1 MRVLYLLRYYPCLT
15 ESFVREEL
23 RALAARPGIDPVVVS
38 MGMRADADL
47 LPPSAHPEVP
57 VWSLPRRPLERF
69 LPGRRPSAGERFL
82 REHQRRRDAARLPWL
97 RARISQ
103 ASPSVDRIHV
113 HFAGEAAEL
122 AHALWL
128 DLGVPYTVMVHAVDL
143 FKPRASLPQVLGAAE
158 TVLTVCDHH
167 RAVLDEQGVPAR
179 VLRCGPRLADWTGL
193 PPPPPGPL
201 RALFVGRNVP
211 KKGLDTL
218 LSAWPPRDPD
228 AQLLVISELDS
239 PVPPGVRILPPGPPA
254 AVRAAMAWANL
265 VVLPCRVAP
274 DGDRD
279 GVPLVLM
286 EAIAAGRPVLSTAVA
301 GIPELVG
308 PEVGWLGEP
317 DQPAALRALLDAADP
332 PARRARCPGPGWLE
346 ERGFTL
352 AAQVDGLCR
361 AWTP

>member
-23 RALAARPGIDPVVVS
+23 RAIAARPDIDPVVVS
-38 MGMRADADL
+38 MGTRPDAEL
-47 LPPSAHPEVP
+47 LPASAHPEVP
-57 VWSLPRRPLERF
+57 VWELPRRPVERY

-82 REHQRRRDAARLPWL
+82 REHQRRQDAARLPWL
-97 RARISQ
+97 RARVSRAQ
-103 ASPSVDRIHV
+103 PAVDRIHV

-143 FKPRASLPQVLGAAE
+143 FKPRPSLESVLGAAE

-167 RAVLDEQGVPAR
+167 RAVLDRSGIRAR
-179 VLRCGPRLADWTGL
+179 VLRCGPKLTDWAGL
-193 PPPPPGPL
+193 PPPPGGPL

-218 LSAWPPRDPD
+218 LSAWPPGDPD
-228 AQLLVISELDS
+228 ARLLVVSGGVS
-239 PVPPGVRILPPGPPA
+239 PVPPGVRIQSPGPPD

-265 VVLPCRVAP
+265 VVLPCRIAP

-286 EAIAAGRPVLSTAVA
+286 EAIAAGRPVLSTPVA
-301 GIPELVG
+301 GIPELVE
-308 PEVGWLGEP
+308 PPVGWLCAP
-317 DQPAALRALLDAADP
+317 DRPRALRDLLDGAVQS
-332 PARRARCPGPGWLE
+332 AREARSPGPAWLQA
-346 ERGFTL
+346 RGFTL

-361 AWTP
+361 TWSG

>member
-1 MRVLYLLRYYPCLT
+1 
-15 ESFVREEL
+15 
-23 RALAARPGIDPVVVS
+23 
-38 MGMRADADL
+38 
-47 LPPSAHPEVP
+47 
-57 VWSLPRRPLERF
+57 
-69 LPGRRPSAGERFL
+69 
-82 REHQRRRDAARLPWL
+82 
-97 RARISQ
+97 
-103 ASPSVDRIHV
+103 VDRIHV

-143 FKPRASLPQVLGAAE
+143 FKPRPSLESVLGAAE

-167 RAVLDEQGVPAR
+167 RAVLDTRGIRAR
-179 VLRCGPRLADWTGL
+179 VLRCGPRLTDWAGL
-193 PPPPPGPL
+193 PPPPGGPL

-218 LSAWPPRDPD
+218 LSAWPPGDPG
-228 AQLLVISELDS
+228 ARLLVVSGDVS
-239 PVPPGVRILPPGPPA
+239 SVPPGVRVQSPGPPA

-286 EAIAAGRPVLSTAVA
+286 EAIAAGRPVLSTPVA
-301 GIPELVG
+301 GIPELVE
-308 PEVGWLGEP
+308 PPVGWLCAP
-317 DQPAALRALLDAADP
+317 DRPRALRDLLDGAVQS
-332 PARRARCPGPGWLE
+332 ARETRSPGPAWLQA
-346 ERGFTL
+346 RGFTL

-361 AWTP
+361 TWSR